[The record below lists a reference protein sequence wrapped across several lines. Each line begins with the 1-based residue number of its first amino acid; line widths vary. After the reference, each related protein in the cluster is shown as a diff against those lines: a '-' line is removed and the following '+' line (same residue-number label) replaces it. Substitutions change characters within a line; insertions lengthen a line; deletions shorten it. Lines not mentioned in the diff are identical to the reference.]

1 MINDVTL
8 LAVADIGAT
17 LTSIDFNDGA
27 DGSSSGDI
35 RPFAAAEARFV
46 ELAFPKLNFHLDGF
60 LTGTCSD
67 VVDVDT
73 CTLLGGGGTVGDGG

>member
-1 MINDVTL
+1 MISDVTL

-17 LTSIDFNDGA
+17 LTSIGFNDGA

-35 RPFAAAEARFV
+35 RPFAAADARFV

-73 CTLLGGGGTVGDGG
+73 CTLLGGAGTVGDGG